1 MPGRLMPR
9 KRSTLVLTGEQVE
22 GLITMKEAIRV
33 VEGAFREKGEGKV
46 QMPPKL
52 YITLDE
58 FEGDFRVMP
67 TYLLSSHAAGVKIVN
82 VHPNNPTKYGLPT
95 VMGTIVLLEPETGYP
110 MCVMDGTWLTA
121 IRTGAGSGV
130 ATKYLAKAG
139 PISVAMIGAGVQART
154 QLMALAEVRPIS
166 SAKVYDLVPESSERF
181 VKSMRRLMKG
191 RLTSVSSVDEATQ
204 GADVIVTVTPARKPV
219 LFSRYVRPGAH
230 INAIGA
236 DAPGKQELDTEIMRR
251 AKVVVDDMEQA
262 SHSGE
267 VQTCLRKGLLPRDDI
282 YAELGDIVAGKKKGR
297 ESDDEIT
304 VYDSTGLA
312 IQDVSTALAV
322 YRNAIRRHVGTRV
335 SML

>member
-1 MPGRLMPR
+1 MPR
-9 KRSTLVLTGEQVE
+9 KGSPRSTLVLTGKQVQ

-33 VEGAFREKGEGKV
+33 VECAFRDKGEGKV

-52 YITLDE
+52 YVTLDE
-58 FEGDFRVMP
+58 FGGDFRVMP

-95 VMGTIVLLEPETGYP
+95 VMATIVLLEPETGYP

-139 PISVAMIGAGVQART
+139 PISIAMIGAGVQARA
-154 QLMALAEVRPIS
+154 QLMALAQVRPILS
-166 SAKVYDLVPESSERF
+166 VRVYDIVPQAAERF
-181 VKSMRRLMKG
+181 VESMRRIVKG
-191 RLTSVSSVDEATQ
+191 KLTNVSSVDEATQ
-204 GADVIVTVTPARKPV
+204 EADVIVTATPAREPV
-219 LFSRYVRPGAH
+219 LFSRHVRPGVH

-236 DAPGKQELDTEIMRR
+236 DAPGKQEVETEIVRR

-262 SHSGE
+262 GHSGE
-267 VQTCLRKGLLPRDDI
+267 VQTCLREGLLTRGDI

-304 VYDSTGLA
+304 IFDSTGLA

-322 YRNAIRRHVGTRV
+322 YKNATRRHVGTRV

>member
-1 MPGRLMPR
+1 
-9 KRSTLVLTGEQVE
+9 
-22 GLITMKEAIRV
+22 LITMKEAIHV
-33 VEGAFREKGEGKV
+33 VEGAFRDKGEGKV
-46 QMPPKL
+46 QMPPKV
-52 YITLDE
+52 YVTLDE
-58 FEGDFRVMP
+58 FGGDFRVMP

-82 VHPNNPTKYGLPT
+82 VHPNNPNKYGLPT
-95 VMGTIVLLEPETGYP
+95 VMATIVLLEPETGYP

-139 PISVAMIGAGVQART
+139 PISVGMIGAGVQART
-154 QLMALAEVRPIS
+154 QLMALAQVRPVS
-166 SAKVYDLVPESSERF
+166 SVKVHDLVPESAKRF
-181 VKSMRRLMKG
+181 VKSMTRVVKG
-191 RLTSVSSVDEATQ
+191 KLTSVSSVGEATE
-204 GADVIVTVTPARKPV
+204 GVDVIVTATPAREPI
-219 LFSRYVRPGAH
+219 LFSKHVRPGVH

-236 DAPGKQELDTEIMRR
+236 DAPGKQELETEIIRR
-251 AKVVVDDMEQA
+251 AKVIVDDMEQA

-267 VQTCLRKGLLPRDDI
+267 VQTCLREGILTPGDI

-322 YRNAIRRHVGTRV
+322 YRNAIRKHVGTKV

>member
-1 MPGRLMPR
+1 
-9 KRSTLVLTGEQVE
+9 LVLTGKQVQ

-33 VEGAFREKGEGKV
+33 VECAFRDKGEGKV

-52 YITLDE
+52 YVTLDE
-58 FEGDFRVMP
+58 FGGDFRVMP

-95 VMGTIVLLEPETGYP
+95 VMATIVLLEPETGYP

-139 PISVAMIGAGVQART
+139 PISIAMIGAGVQARA
-154 QLMALAEVRPIS
+154 QLMALAQVRPILS
-166 SAKVYDLVPESSERF
+166 VRVYDIVPQAAERF
-181 VKSMRRLMKG
+181 VESMRRIVKG
-191 RLTSVSSVDEATQ
+191 KLTNVSSVDEATQ
-204 GADVIVTVTPARKPV
+204 EADVIVTATPAREPV
-219 LFSRYVRPGAH
+219 LFSRHVRPGVH

-236 DAPGKQELDTEIMRR
+236 DAPGKQEVETEIVRR

-262 SHSGE
+262 GHSGE
-267 VQTCLRKGLLPRDDI
+267 VQTCLREGLLTRGDI

-304 VYDSTGLA
+304 IFDSTGLA

-322 YRNAIRRHVGTRV
+322 YKNATRRHVGTRV